1 MKHYC
6 WCDDASI
13 AALSVAYRPDGKQV
27 AVATLNGCISM
38 FDVQTAEQVGS
49 IEGRYDLGSGRS
61 DTDLITA
68 KKTLA
73 GKSVSFH

>member
-1 MKHYC
+1 MHS
-6 WCDDASI
+6 SI

-27 AVATLNGCISM
+27 AVATLNGRISM

-73 GKSVSFH
+73 GKSVSFQ